1 MGITSVNDNG
11 EQIRHR
17 EFVRMV
23 DELMQIKSCHKT
35 QIALAGGFTPN
46 NFMAYYANTKAVSKK
61 TLARVKALYDVP
73 ISKPD
78 TVATIVKEY
87 RELKYCLNEL
97 KQQNAQILQ
106 EIKEIYK
113 LLQE

>member
-1 MGITSVNDNG
+1 MATTPLNNNDG
-11 EQIRHR
+11 QTRHR

-23 DELMQIKSCHKT
+23 DELMEIKSCHKT
-35 QIALAGGFTPN
+35 QLAIAAGFTPN
-46 NFMAYYANTKAVSKK
+46 NFMAYYANTKPISKK
-61 TLARVKALYDVP
+61 TLARVKALYDLP

-78 TVATIVKEY
+78 TIATLVKEY

-97 KQQNAQILQ
+97 RQQNAQMLQ

-113 LLQE
+113 LIQE